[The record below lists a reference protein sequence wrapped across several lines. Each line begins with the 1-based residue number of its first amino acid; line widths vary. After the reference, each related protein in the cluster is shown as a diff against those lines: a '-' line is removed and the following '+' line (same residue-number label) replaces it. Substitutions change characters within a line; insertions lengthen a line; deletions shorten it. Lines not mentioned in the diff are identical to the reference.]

1 MSNKK
6 KIAIV
11 TGGSKGIGQSISI
24 GLSEKNID
32 VIITYLRD
40 KNGALTTLEEI
51 KKAGSNCYIYKV
63 DLSKEEQVEKFCN
76 NIISDFDYIDYIKL
90 DTQAKDLD
98 IIKSAIDIIKDKVV
112 WITAEGDGGY
122 YNEENIKNENKC
134 NSKNIIKY
142 MTKNNFIYVNHPNTN
157 DPTFYN
163 KKYEEIKDS
172 IFIYQH

>member
-40 KNGALTTLEEI
+40 KDGALTTLDKI

-76 NIISDFDYIDYIKL
+76 NIISDFDHTINDYKINHEFE
-90 DTQAKDLD
+90 
-98 IIKSAIDIIKDKVV
+98 IIISLYVRWSAYPRFHVYD
-112 WITAEGDGGY
+112 
-122 YNEENIKNENKC
+122 
-134 NSKNIIKY
+134 
-142 MTKNNFIYVNHPNTN
+142 
-157 DPTFYN
+157 
-163 KKYEEIKDS
+163 
-172 IFIYQH
+172 Q